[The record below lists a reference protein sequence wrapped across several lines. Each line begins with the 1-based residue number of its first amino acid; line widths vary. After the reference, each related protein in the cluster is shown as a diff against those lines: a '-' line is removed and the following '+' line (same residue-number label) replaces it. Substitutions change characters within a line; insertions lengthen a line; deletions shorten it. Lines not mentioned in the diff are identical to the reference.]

1 MTNLLP
7 PRIKGPVSECS
18 THIWVQ
24 SQFPGA
30 TVEVVDTST
39 GLVVATGPPATSAD
53 ELFPVT
59 GTLIPGRK
67 LAARQTLGSD
77 PCGLAADT

>member
-1 MTNLLP
+1 MANLLP

-30 TVEVVDTST
+30 TVEVVDTTT
-39 GLVVATGPPATSAD
+39 GTVVATGLWGQRS
-53 ELFPVT
+53 LRWS
-59 GTLIPGRK
+59 GRPN
-67 LAARQTLGSD
+67 R
-77 PCGLAADT
+77 AADPPSCPSGWPSL